1 MLTPMKSVLATQNI
15 NISKSGDII
24 GGSGN
29 ITFNNDKAKIRQLA
43 EQYKLQVKKNFKR
56 HGFTE

>member
-1 MLTPMKSVLATQNI
+1 MKSVLATQN
-15 NISKSGDII
+15 NNII

-29 ITFNNDKAKIRQLA
+29 ITFNNDKAKIRLMA